1 VPHVVTLVTVSD
13 ATAPLV
19 LTERVAVIVNERVRL
34 QPGPASMARS
44 LALRAVRSDSSHSPE
59 A

>member
-34 QPGPASMARS
+34 HSTS
-44 LALRAVRSDSSHSPE
+44 LE
-59 A
+59 TQ